1 MIKWDEIKGKI
12 DKKAVYMTIGLLL
25 MSWTA
30 FPIIYFMLVK
40 KHKKEVKKDKN
51 VG

>member
-1 MIKWDEIKGKI
+1 MIKWDEITEKI
-12 DKKAVYMTIGLLL
+12 DRKAVYQTVCLLL

-40 KHKKEVKKDKN
+40 KHKKEVKKDEDM
-51 VG
+51 G